1 LNTHGALL
9 PWWWLTV
16 RWALLAI
23 VVAYFV
29 LYIMVARRFRGR
41 QQKPGI
47 DSMWWLVVVLALI
60 RVLARFTPLSGW
72 TYQLVIVLPGIAAAI
87 TIPGLMKELTKLK
100 ANTELS

>member
-1 LNTHGALL
+1 MHGALL
-9 PWWWLTV
+9 PWWWLAA
-16 RWALLAI
+16 RLALLAI

-41 QQKPGI
+41 QKPGI
-47 DSMWWLVVVLALI
+47 DGMWWLVVVLALI
-60 RVLARFTPLSGW
+60 RVFARFTPLSGW

-87 TIPGLMKELTKLK
+87 GIPGLMKELTKLK